1 MSKNLHERALQIKQ
15 YKGSDIKYIP
25 AVDLHNLNLKS
36 AKSLV
41 IKTIQEYYS
50 TEVTWIRF
58 ITGRGNHLNAK
69 GKRAILYNSFPTWIT
84 DVKIHH
90 LIEDYDQGDGS
101 YKVYLK
107 TSKKLKEE
115 SSTITILDVNVIRQE
130 VFKRLETLAE
140 TGNVDSQLLI
150 GQLYFDG
157 VGINIKEKHEQAF
170 KWFIKAAEQGDV
182 GAQLIVG
189 NLLHEGKGVARNYR
203 EAFKWL
209 LKAAKQNN
217 VSAQII
223 VAKMYFNGEGIKKS
237 DKEAFKWI
245 KMAAVTNNPN
255 AQFILEQMCAKG
267 EGVKQKEIEFR
278 EIALKKQWHTLIHF
292 SIDNLCF
299 NPTIFPIFKNLQKLE
314 ITEKKHVCLNKGYYR
329 NLSKSKYSNL
339 QILITKNITHN
350 IVEKIIEKTNGYL
363 WKIDITN
370 DMHEKI
376 DHENFIK
383 IIYQHCPNIKLIN
396 ILIHENKNLLELE
409 QLLLNCQYL
418 EGIVIESPPIYRSLD
433 ERINGNEL
441 LEIITRSA
449 PIGLHKI
456 KVYKNLEISLNSLIT
471 FFDNWRGRMPLYF
484 HTIMSYSKLNKDYLD
499 IIEKYE
505 KEGILKEYKDLNNYP
520 SPVGW

>member
-130 VFKRLETLAE
+130 VFNRLETLAE

-223 VAKMYFNGEGIKKS
+223 VAKMYFNGEGIRKS

-255 AQFILEQMCAKG
+255 AQFILEQMCAKS

-278 EIALKKQWHTLIHF
+278 EIVA
-292 SIDNLCF
+292 
-299 NPTIFPIFKNLQKLE
+299 
-314 ITEKKHVCLNKGYYR
+314 
-329 NLSKSKYSNL
+329 
-339 QILITKNITHN
+339 
-350 IVEKIIEKTNGYL
+350 
-363 WKIDITN
+363 
-370 DMHEKI
+370 
-376 DHENFIK
+376 
-383 IIYQHCPNIKLIN
+383 
-396 ILIHENKNLLELE
+396 
-409 QLLLNCQYL
+409 
-418 EGIVIESPPIYRSLD
+418 
-433 ERINGNEL
+433 
-441 LEIITRSA
+441 
-449 PIGLHKI
+449 
-456 KVYKNLEISLNSLIT
+456 
-471 FFDNWRGRMPLYF
+471 
-484 HTIMSYSKLNKDYLD
+484 
-499 IIEKYE
+499 
-505 KEGILKEYKDLNNYP
+505 
-520 SPVGW
+520 